1 MTTKKIRRI
10 HRKKVLIFTDL
21 DGTLLD
27 ADNYSFEEA
36 LPALEK
42 IKKRKI
48 PLILCSS
55 KTKAELELYQKKLKI
70 KSPFISENGGAIFIP
85 PAYFNMVSLSFDFAP
100 FGSEPS
106 FDTESQ
112 DEVQGRRQGSELVE
126 LSSHRQIPGELKKK
140 GKYLVLE
147 LGTPYPQ
154 IRRKFLEVFKELNLK
169 AVGFGDLKAEEIS
182 SLFNLSKAEAK
193 LAKKRE
199 YDEPFYFLKKTKKEK
214 IKLAEKEFN
223 KCGLG
228 LTTGGRLF
236 HLTGGNDKG
245 KAVKLLT
252 QIYRSN
258 WGNDLLTIG
267 LGDSS
272 NDLPL
277 LESVD
282 IPVLVRKKGNSYE
295 QHILNKLK
303 VYKASGIGPRGWN
316 QAVLDLI
323 EKHGSKMN

>member
-1 MTTKKIRRI
+1 M
-10 HRKKVLIFTDL
+10 IFTDL

-27 ADNYSFEEA
+27 ADNYSFREA

-42 IKKRKI
+42 IKRRKI

-55 KTKAELELYQKKLKI
+55 KTKAELELYQRKLKI
-70 KSPFISENGGAIFIP
+70 DDPFISENGGAIFIP
-85 PAYFNMVSLSFDFAP
+85 PGYF
-100 FGSEPS
+100 
-106 FDTESQ
+106 
-112 DEVQGRRQGSELVE
+112 
-126 LSSHRQIPGELKKK
+126 RQIPGELKKR

-147 LGTPYPQ
+147 LGTPYRQ
-154 IRRKFLEVFKELNLK
+154 IRRKFLEVFNELNLK
-169 AVGFGDLKAEEIS
+169 AVGFGDLSAEEIS
-182 SLFNLSKAEAK
+182 SLFNLSKTEAK

-214 IKLAEKEFN
+214 IKLAEKKFN
-223 KCGLG
+223 KSGLS
-228 LTTGGRLF
+228 LTTGGKLF

-252 QIYRSN
+252 QIYKSN

-282 IPVLVRKKGNSYE
+282 VPVLVRKKGNFYE

-323 EKHGSKMN
+323 GRHDSKTSY